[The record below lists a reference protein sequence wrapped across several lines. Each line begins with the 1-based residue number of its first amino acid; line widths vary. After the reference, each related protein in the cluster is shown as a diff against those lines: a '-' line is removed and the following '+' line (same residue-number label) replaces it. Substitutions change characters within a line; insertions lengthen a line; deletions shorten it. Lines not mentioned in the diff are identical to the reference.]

1 MPEFSSEHITP
12 LLNAAR
18 KGARDAESRL
28 IRRVYA
34 DLRRLA
40 AGYLRRERPG
50 RTLQATELVHE
61 AYIRLKKAN
70 QGEWHDRNHFF
81 AIATRVMREILV
93 DRARA
98 RHAEKR
104 GGNGLRI
111 DVDQAFIA
119 AEQRPVDILAL
130 DEALRKLEKLDP
142 RQSMIVELRFF
153 GGLSEREVAEVIGV
167 SERTVKREWQSAR
180 AWLFGQVRE

>member
-12 LLNAAR
+12 LLKAAQN
-18 KGARDAESRL
+18 GARDAESRL

-50 RTLQATELVHE
+50 QTLQPTALVHE

-70 QGEWHDRNHFF
+70 NGEWNDRKHFF
-81 AIATRVMREILV
+81 AIATRIMREILV
-93 DRARA
+93 DNARA
-98 RHAEKR
+98 RKAEKR
-104 GGNGLRI
+104 GGHALRI
-111 DVDQAFIA
+111 DVDQAYIA
-119 AEQRPVDILAL
+119 AGQRSVDILAL
-130 DEALRKLEKLDP
+130 DEALIKLEKLDP

-153 GGLSEREVAEVIGV
+153 GGLPERDIAEILGV

-180 AWLFGQVRE
+180 AWLFGQIRG